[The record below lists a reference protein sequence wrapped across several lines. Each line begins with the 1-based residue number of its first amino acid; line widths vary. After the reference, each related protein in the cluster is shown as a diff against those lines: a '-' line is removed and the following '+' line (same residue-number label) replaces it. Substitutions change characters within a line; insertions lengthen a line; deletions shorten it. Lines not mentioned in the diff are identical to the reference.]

1 MAAVDPLRLYLK
13 EINSIPQVT
22 EEEIKELYKAM
33 AKGDENAK
41 KRMIEGNLRLVVNLA
56 KHYTR
61 QSMYGL
67 DFLDYIEEGNLGLI
81 KAIEKYDPKSG
92 YKFSTYAYWWIRQYI
107 QRAILNQSKSIYIP
121 VYAYD
126 TIKKLIR
133 VSEQLQQEL
142 ERRPTTKELSDKLQF
157 SMTKTRRFLQ
167 DMSVF
172 EKAAS
177 LDSEI
182 EDNTDIFLKD
192 LIPDEERYSPDQ
204 AFSILKM
211 HDELN
216 EIMGKLTDL
225 EMEVIKL
232 RFGFYD
238 GKRYTLRQIGKMK
251 KLTHERIRQIE
262 KKALERLKRIAAR
275 MNL

>member
-1 MAAVDPLRLYLK
+1 MTAVDPLRLYLK

-22 EEEIKELYKAM
+22 EEEIQELYKAM
-33 AKGDENAK
+33 EKGDENAK

-126 TIKKLIR
+126 TIRKLIR

-157 SMTKTRRFLQ
+157 SVTKTKRFLQ

-204 AFSILKM
+204 AFNILRM

-216 EIMGKLTDL
+216 EIMGKLTSI
-225 EMEVIKL
+225 EIEVIKL